1 MPARTELLE
10 LLRVPYQFIPN
21 SFHEL
26 SNLFVGL
33 DGFDVQNT
41 VKVHHAEL

>member
-10 LLRVPYQFIPN
+10 LFRVPYQFIPD
-21 SFHEL
+21 SFQEL
-26 SNLFVGL
+26 LKLFAGL